1 MSDHEM
7 EVDDLPK
14 DKGKQKEAP
23 EENFKDDTLPWV
35 EKYRPVT
42 LSDVVSHQDIT
53 STIER
58 FIEKNRLPHLLF
70 YGPPGTGKT
79 STIVAVA
86 RRIYGNDYKKQ
97 ILELNASDDRGI
109 EVVREQIKQF
119 AETRTWFKLIIL
131 DEADMMTQAAQAALR
146 RVIEQYTRNV
156 RFCIICN
163 YVNKIPLP
171 SVPMHPLRFS
181 PCRFQS
187 SWMEY
192 RVNITPEGK
201 QALLKLSKG
210 DMRRALN
217 VLQASHAAYDRIDE
231 SEIYTCTVTPP
242 LPTCVSSQPRI
253 IFSENLT
260 TRTVVMKMKTER
272 GLALQDLLSGAYEY
286 FETLEFPPAARVHL
300 LDKLATI
307 EHWLSTVGPKKFNSY
322 FSPPSRLQLE
332 PHAMNIDN
340 IRAAVTGPEGSI
352 TSRVSLIKGIRACKT
367 LADERALIQKE
378 SAAIRTSFKEED
390 SLRGH
395 NNIAKLL
402 YIHMLGYPA
411 HFGQIECLKLVASP
425 RFSDKRLGYL
435 GIMLLLDE
443 NQEVLM
449 LVTNSLKNDMN
460 HSNMY
465 AVGLALCTF
474 ANIAGEEMS
483 RDLCNEVE
491 KLLGSS
497 NTYIRKKAA
506 LCALRIVRRVP
517 ELLDHFIDG
526 AKGLLTDRNHGVL
539 LSGVT
544 LVSEMCQLSESCLDE
559 FRKASDN
566 SLGPTPQIPH
576 HNRLFPRT
584 RCLGNHRP
592 FLQIKILRLLRQI
605 GKNDPRASEAM
616 NDILAQTVLTVLEIE
631 ADSGLRVMAIN
642 ILGKF
647 LSNRD
652 NNIRYVALNTLNKVV
667 TMDTNAVQRHRNIIL
682 DCLRDGDISI
692 RRRALE
698 LSYALINESNVRV
711 LTRELLAF
719 LEVADNE
726 FKLGMTTQISL
737 AAERF
742 APNKRWHIDTVL
754 RVLKLTRVPYTR
766 TSGIHDLE
774 IVYRAQRGYSQES
787 LTLATVWLLGEFGE
801 ALIQGGLVDEETP
814 KPVPPHIDTDSDIVE
829 IQESILQSPYANAL
843 IRQFVLTSLAKLSSR
858 PAVSEPQRQRIFN
871 ILNGFATSTELEI
884 QQRAADIRGGV
895 LEVMPPPEIKATV
908 IGTVSERR
916 SVGST
921 RTDKDPPP
929 PPAQSNTD
937 LLADLFGGG
946 GAAPAPAAPAPQ
958 KNSIQ
963 DILGLFDSTPVTTA
977 TPPPAPMPTTNGGGL
992 GGLFDS
998 TPSPAPVHQPQAS
1011 DPHLGSCTGA
1021 RAE

>member
-1 MSDHEM
+1 
-7 EVDDLPK
+7 
-14 DKGKQKEAP
+14 
-23 EENFKDDTLPWV
+23 
-35 EKYRPVT
+35 
-42 LSDVVSHQDIT
+42 
-53 STIER
+53 
-58 FIEKNRLPHLLF
+58 
-70 YGPPGTGKT
+70 
-79 STIVAVA
+79 
-86 RRIYGNDYKKQ
+86 
-97 ILELNASDDRGI
+97 
-109 EVVREQIKQF
+109 
-119 AETRTWFKLIIL
+119 
-131 DEADMMTQAAQAALR
+131 
-146 RVIEQYTRNV
+146 
-156 RFCIICN
+156 
-163 YVNKIPLP
+163 
-171 SVPMHPLRFS
+171 
-181 PCRFQS
+181 
-187 SWMEY
+187 
-192 RVNITPEGK
+192 
-201 QALLKLSKG
+201 
-210 DMRRALN
+210 
-217 VLQASHAAYDRIDE
+217 
-231 SEIYTCTVTPP
+231 
-242 LPTCVSSQPRI
+242 
-253 IFSENLT
+253 
-260 TRTVVMKMKTER
+260 
-272 GLALQDLLSGAYEY
+272 
-286 FETLEFPPAARVHL
+286 
-300 LDKLATI
+300 
-307 EHWLSTVGPKKFNSY
+307 
-322 FSPPSRLQLE
+322 
-332 PHAMNIDN
+332 MNIDN
-340 IRAAVTGPEGSI
+340 IRAAVTGTGGFYNLKA
-352 TSRVSLIKGIRACKT
+352 LIKGIRACKT

-390 SLRGH
+390 SFARH

-483 RDLCNEVE
+483 RDLSNEVE

-517 ELLDHFIDG
+517 ELLDHFIEG

-544 LVSEMCQLSESCLDE
+544 LISEMCEASESCLDE
-559 FRKASDN
+559 FRKATTLLVRHLK
-566 SLGPTPQIPH
+566 SLITTGYSPEHDVSGITD
-576 HNRLFPRT
+576 
-584 RCLGNHRP
+584 P

-605 GKNDPRASEAM
+605 GKNDARASEAM
-616 NDILAQTVLTVLEIE
+616 NDILAQVATNTDSTKNVGNSILYETVLTVLEIE

-698 LSYALINESNVRV
+698 LSYALINETNVRV

-754 RVLKLTRVPYTR
+754 RVLKLAGNYVREEVLSSFIRLVCHTPELQAYT
-766 TSGIHDLE
+766 TSKLYTALKEDI
-774 IVYRAQRGYSQES
+774 SQES

-801 ALIQGGLVDEETP
+801 TLIQGGLVDEETP
-814 KPVPPHIDTDSDIVE
+814 KPIQDSDI
-829 IQESILQSPYANAL
+829 IDLQESILQSSYANAL
-843 IRQFVLTSLAKLSSR
+843 IRQFILTSFAKLSSR
-858 PAVSEPQRQRIFN
+858 PAVSEPQKLRISN
-871 ILNGFATSTELEI
+871 IMNGFATSTELEI
-884 QQRAADIRGGV
+884 QQRAVEFASLLSHADIRTGV

-921 RTDKDPPP
+921 RTDKDSLLDLMGDEPAPAAAAA
-929 PPAQSNTD
+929 PAQSNTD

-946 GAAPAPAAPAPQ
+946 GGGAAPAAPAPAPQ

-963 DILGLFDSTPVTTA
+963 DILGLFDSTPTTTA
-977 TPPPAPMPTTNGGGL
+977 TPPPAPAANGAGF

-998 TPSPAPVHQPQAS
+998 TPAPQPPAPKPATPAPAPAPAPAQNRPTFVAYDKNGLKITLVPQVLPSKPGMVQIQARFETTNGPVQGVSFQVAVPRTQQLQMLPMSSADVNPGNVETQVLKILAPPGSQVKLRIRVAFTGSGGPIQEQLDFAGFPAS
-1011 DPHLGSCTGA
+1011 MTNGVL
-1021 RAE
+1021 

>member
-1 MSDHEM
+1 
-7 EVDDLPK
+7 
-14 DKGKQKEAP
+14 
-23 EENFKDDTLPWV
+23 
-35 EKYRPVT
+35 
-42 LSDVVSHQDIT
+42 
-53 STIER
+53 
-58 FIEKNRLPHLLF
+58 
-70 YGPPGTGKT
+70 
-79 STIVAVA
+79 
-86 RRIYGNDYKKQ
+86 
-97 ILELNASDDRGI
+97 
-109 EVVREQIKQF
+109 
-119 AETRTWFKLIIL
+119 
-131 DEADMMTQAAQAALR
+131 
-146 RVIEQYTRNV
+146 
-156 RFCIICN
+156 
-163 YVNKIPLP
+163 
-171 SVPMHPLRFS
+171 
-181 PCRFQS
+181 
-187 SWMEY
+187 
-192 RVNITPEGK
+192 
-201 QALLKLSKG
+201 
-210 DMRRALN
+210 
-217 VLQASHAAYDRIDE
+217 
-231 SEIYTCTVTPP
+231 
-242 LPTCVSSQPRI
+242 
-253 IFSENLT
+253 
-260 TRTVVMKMKTER
+260 
-272 GLALQDLLSGAYEY
+272 
-286 FETLEFPPAARVHL
+286 
-300 LDKLATI
+300 
-307 EHWLSTVGPKKFNSY
+307 
-322 FSPPSRLQLE
+322 
-332 PHAMNIDN
+332 MNIDN
-340 IRAAVTGPEGSI
+340 IRAAVTGSGAFYNLKA
-352 TSRVSLIKGIRACKT
+352 LIKGIRACKT

-390 SLRGH
+390 SFARH

-474 ANIAGEEMS
+474 ANISSEEMS

-517 ELLDHFIDG
+517 ELLDHFIEG
-526 AKGLLTDRNHGVL
+526 AKSLLTDRNHGVL
-539 LSGVT
+539 LSGIT
-544 LVSEMCQLSESCLDE
+544 LVSEMCQASETCLDE
-559 FRKASDN
+559 FRKATTLLVRHLK
-566 SLGPTPQIPH
+566 SLITTGYSPEHDVSGITD
-576 HNRLFPRT
+576 
-584 RCLGNHRP
+584 P

-605 GKNDPRASEAM
+605 GKNDARASEAM
-616 NDILAQTVLTVLEIE
+616 NDILAQVATNTDSTKNVGNAILYETVLTVLEIE

-667 TMDTNAVQRHRNIIL
+667 AMDTNAVQRHRNIIL

-698 LSYALINESNVRV
+698 LSYALINETNVRV

-754 RVLKLTRVPYTR
+754 RVLKLAGNYVREEVLSSFIRLVCHTPELQAYT
-766 TSGIHDLE
+766 TSKLYTALKEDI
-774 IVYRAQRGYSQES
+774 SQES

-801 ALIQGGLVDEETP
+801 MLIQGGLVDEETP
-814 KPVPPHIDTDSDIVE
+814 KPIQDSDIVDLE
-829 IQESILQSPYANAL
+829 ESILQSPYANPL

-858 PAVSEPQRQRIFN
+858 PALTEPQRTRIATV
-871 ILNGFATSTELEI
+871 LNGFATSTELEI
-884 QQRAADIRGGV
+884 QQRAVEFTSLFGHVDIRAGV

-908 IGTVSERR
+908 IGTVSEKR

-921 RTDKDPPP
+921 RTDKDSLLDLMGDEPAAAPSGGTGAAA
-929 PPAQSNTD
+929 PAQPTND
-937 LLADLFGGG
+937 LLADLFGGS
-946 GAAPAPAAPAPQ
+946 APAAAAAPTSAPP
-958 KNSIQ
+958 KNTIQ
-963 DILGLFDSTPVTTA
+963 DILGLFDA
-977 TPPPAPMPTTNGGGL
+977 TPAAPA
-992 GGLFDS
+992 
-998 TPSPAPVHQPQAS
+998 PAPVQSPAMNGANPMAGLFGAAPAAAPAPAPAPVPAAPQPAAPAAAPNRPTFVAYENNGLKITLVPHVLAARPGMIQIQARFEALAGPVTGVTFQVAVPKTQQLQMLPMS
-1011 DPHLGSCTGA
+1011 KADVQPGAIETQNLKILAPPGSQVKLRIRVGFTVGGSPVQEQVDFGGFPA
-1021 RAE
+1021 SMTNGVL

>member
-1 MSDHEM
+1 
-7 EVDDLPK
+7 
-14 DKGKQKEAP
+14 
-23 EENFKDDTLPWV
+23 
-35 EKYRPVT
+35 
-42 LSDVVSHQDIT
+42 
-53 STIER
+53 
-58 FIEKNRLPHLLF
+58 
-70 YGPPGTGKT
+70 
-79 STIVAVA
+79 
-86 RRIYGNDYKKQ
+86 
-97 ILELNASDDRGI
+97 
-109 EVVREQIKQF
+109 
-119 AETRTWFKLIIL
+119 
-131 DEADMMTQAAQAALR
+131 
-146 RVIEQYTRNV
+146 
-156 RFCIICN
+156 
-163 YVNKIPLP
+163 
-171 SVPMHPLRFS
+171 
-181 PCRFQS
+181 
-187 SWMEY
+187 
-192 RVNITPEGK
+192 
-201 QALLKLSKG
+201 
-210 DMRRALN
+210 
-217 VLQASHAAYDRIDE
+217 
-231 SEIYTCTVTPP
+231 
-242 LPTCVSSQPRI
+242 
-253 IFSENLT
+253 
-260 TRTVVMKMKTER
+260 
-272 GLALQDLLSGAYEY
+272 
-286 FETLEFPPAARVHL
+286 
-300 LDKLATI
+300 
-307 EHWLSTVGPKKFNSY
+307 
-322 FSPPSRLQLE
+322 
-332 PHAMNIDN
+332 MNIDN
-340 IRAAVTGPEGSI
+340 IRAAVTGTGGFYNLKA
-352 TSRVSLIKGIRACKT
+352 LIKGIRACKT

-390 SLRGH
+390 SFARH

-443 NQEVLM
+443 NTEVLM

-483 RDLCNEVE
+483 RDLCNEIE

-517 ELLDHFIDG
+517 ELLDHFIEG
-526 AKGLLTDRNHGVL
+526 SKGLLTDRNHGVL

-544 LVSEMCQLSESCLDE
+544 LVSEMCQASESCLDE
-559 FRKASDN
+559 FRKATTLLVRHLK
-566 SLGPTPQIPH
+566 SLITTGYSPEHDVSGITD
-576 HNRLFPRT
+576 
-584 RCLGNHRP
+584 P

-605 GKNDPRASEAM
+605 GRNDPRASEAM
-616 NDILAQTVLTVLEIE
+616 NDILAQVATNTDSTKNVGNSILYETVLTVLEIE

-667 TMDTNAVQRHRNIIL
+667 GMDTNAVQRHRNIIL

-698 LSYALINESNVRV
+698 LSYALINETNVRV

-754 RVLKLTRVPYTR
+754 RVLKLAGNYVREEVLSSFIRLVCHTPELQAYT
-766 TSGIHDLE
+766 TSKLYTALKDDI
-774 IVYRAQRGYSQES
+774 SQES
-787 LTLATVWLLGEFGE
+787 LTLSTVWLLGEFGE
-801 ALIQGGLVDEETP
+801 TLIQGGLVDEETP
-814 KPVPPHIDTDSDIVE
+814 KPIQDSDI
-829 IQESILQSPYANAL
+829 IDLQESVLQSSYVNAL
-843 IRQFVLTSLAKLSSR
+843 IRQFILTSLAKLSSR
-858 PAVSEPQRQRIFN
+858 PAVSEPQKLRIFN

-884 QQRAADIRGGV
+884 QQRAVEFASLFSQVEIRGGV

-921 RTDKDPPP
+921 RTDKDSLLDLMGDEPAPAAAA
-929 PPAQSNTD
+929 PPAPSNTD

-946 GAAPAPAAPAPQ
+946 GGGAAPAAPAPTPQ

-963 DILGLFDSTPVTTA
+963 DILGLFDSTPVSAA
-977 TPPPAPMPTTNGGGL
+977 TPPPAPAANGTGL

-998 TPSPAPVHQPQAS
+998 VPVAQPTPPKPATPTLAPAPALAPASAPAQNRPTFVAYDKNGLRVILVPQVLPSKPGMVQVQARFEATSGPVQGVSFQVAVPRTQQLQMLPMSSADVNPGNVETQVLKILAPPGSLVKLRIRIAFTGSKGAVQEQLDFAGFPAS
-1011 DPHLGSCTGA
+1011 MTNGVL
-1021 RAE
+1021 